1 MNLRHPRH
9 LRLKNHTDKLS
20 FTRWRN
26 YEQYALYLSVHCAA
40 LREDISALVRR
51 YLCPRPQISPSV
63 SFHTPINSANGLS
76 FNSDYLLN
84 QN

>member
-40 LREDISALVRR
+40 LREDISAFVRG
-51 YLCPRPQISPSV
+51 YLRPRPQIS
-63 SFHTPINSANGLS
+63 LS
-76 FNSDYLLN
+76 SPADISIRKLSYPD
-84 QN
+84 